1 MNDQRPERSGRALHA
16 NRPGLISHHA
26 YTPPPDMIAT
36 TQSESEADGGGLVTN
51 YTSDISKGDSASRAT
66 TIDPHNV
73 EKEEDYNVT
82 GIELF
87 SDLVIVVA
95 IHIIACPLEDIGDV
109 LDNMPWYLV
118 RVFHLWLIWHAA
130 MLSIHLR

>member
-1 MNDQRPERSGRALHA
+1 MNDQRPKRSGRALHA
-16 NRPGLISHHA
+16 SRPGLISHQA
-26 YTPPPDMIAT
+26 YAPPPDMIAT
-36 TQSESEADGGGLVTN
+36 TQSESEADGGGLVTS
-51 YTSDISKGDSASRAT
+51 YTSDFSKGDSASHAT
-66 TIDPHNV
+66 TIDPHDV
-73 EKEEDYNVT
+73 GKEEHYNVT

-95 IHIIACPLEDIGDV
+95 IHIIASPLEDRGSV